1 MKHDFTNNKV
11 IVTKITDSILDS
23 IITEFLLQKLNLVL
37 TPRQKKRG
45 DYDGYEYK
53 LRFKYERNV
62 VGDVIYFHIIP
73 NIPKNIKSNLDIECL
88 SILKIL
94 NWMCAENEIEP
105 GEYLIEIVNA
115 IN

>member
-1 MKHDFTNNKV
+1 
-11 IVTKITDSILDS
+11 
-23 IITEFLLQKLNLVL
+23 
-37 TPRQKKRG
+37 
-45 DYDGYEYK
+45 
-53 LRFKYERNV
+53 